1 MIDMENYLIDELH
14 VMLRITDR
22 LWSLLIHEI
31 IASGYF
37 DIAREIIIEEMHRI
51 DEGKI
56 INPKAAIVELS
67 HNIPSTYDKPKKI

>member
-14 VMLRITDR
+14 VILRITDR

-51 DEGKI
+51 GQ
-56 INPKAAIVELS
+56 
-67 HNIPSTYDKPKKI
+67 DKLKVLCYFNLETILEPT